1 MLTRYYRTLRDT
13 TMTKNDTYRAGI
25 WVHLEA
31 PSEAEIT
38 EVVEQYDLTP
48 GHLQDALDEDEVPR
62 LEIED
67 NQMYLYVRFALRESD
82 GGFAT
87 VPLLIIIVKNAIIT
101 VTRRHIDAL
110 EPLFNGKIAI
120 ATTQK
125 TKLLLLILQ
134 RITERYDYLIDKT
147 SRKIQAVRQRLRKQA
162 VTNDDFF
169 DFVTIEDELNEFL
182 SSLQPNN
189 TSLRRLLSGHHM
201 QLFEDDKE
209 LVEDL
214 LLMNEQSIEKCNEN
228 IRSIVG
234 VRDAHSSMSD
244 NSLNRTMKVL
254 TVATLCMAIPNM
266 FFGIYSMNIVT
277 PFQRSHFAFFIIV
290 GFTLLVTLI
299 FFIIGRKKKIF

>member
-1 MLTRYYRTLRDT
+1 MNKLDS
-13 TMTKNDTYRAGI
+13 YRAGI

-31 PSEAEIT
+31 PSEAEIA

-62 LEIED
+62 LEIEGE
-67 NQMYLYVRFALRESD
+67 QIYFYVRFALRESNGD
-82 GGFAT
+82 FAT
-87 VPLLIIIVKNAIIT
+87 IPLLIIMVKNALVT
-101 VTRRHIDAL
+101 VTPRKVDAL
-110 EPLFNGKIAI
+110 EPLFSGRIPI

-125 TKLLLLILQ
+125 TKLVLLVLQ
-134 RITERYDYLIDKT
+134 RITEQYDYLIDKT
-147 SRKIQAVRQRLRKQA
+147 SRKIQAVRLRLRRQA

-169 DFVTIEDELNEFL
+169 DFVTIDDELNEFL

-189 TSLRRLLSGHHM
+189 AALRRLLSSHHLK
-201 QLFEDDKE
+201 LFEEDKD

-214 LLMNEQSIEKCNEN
+214 LLTNDQSIEKCNEN

-244 NSLNRTMKVL
+244 NSLNQTMKVL

-266 FFGIYSMNIVT
+266 FFGIYSMNILT
-277 PFQRSHFAFFIIV
+277 PFQHSHFAFFIIV
-290 GFTLLVTLI
+290 SFTLLVTLV
-299 FFIIGRKKKIF
+299 FVFIGRKKNIF

>member
-13 TMTKNDTYRAGI
+13 TMSELDTFRSGS

-31 PSEAEIT
+31 PT
-38 EVVEQYDLTP
+38 EKEVADVVDHYDLTP
-48 GHLQDALDEDEVPR
+48 GHIEDALDEDEVPR
-62 LEIED
+62 LEIEGD
-67 NQMYLYVRFALRESD
+67 QIYLYVRYAMRDKSGE
-82 GGFAT
+82 FAT
-87 VPLLIIIVKNAIIT
+87 FPLLIVLVKNAVIT
-101 VTRRHIDAL
+101 VSSRHVAAL
-110 EPLFNGKIAI
+110 EALSAGRVPV

-125 TKLLLLILQ
+125 TKLLLIILQ
-134 RITERYDYLIDKT
+134 RITEQYDYLVDKT
-147 SRKIQAVRQRLRKQA
+147 SRRIQGVRQRLRTQA
-162 VTNDDFF
+162 VTNEDFV
-169 DFVTIEDELNEFL
+169 DFVTIDDELNEFL

-189 TSLRRLLSGHHM
+189 AALRRLLSGHHLK
-201 QLFEDDKE
+201 LFEEDTD

-214 LLMNEQSIEKCNEN
+214 MLMNDQSIEKCNEN

-277 PFQRSHFAFFIIV
+277 PFQHSQFAFFIIV
-290 GFTLLVTLI
+290 GFTLIVTLLFFLLGRRKRI
-299 FFIIGRKKKIF
+299 F